1 LARVAVFDNGCCCAR
16 FATAAARIR
25 FHPLE
30 KSLSPPQRNI
40 ARRDA
45 PRYFRFHL
53 AGFAAKAALSIMDV
67 SGTIDAILGQK
78 GSEIF
83 SISPDATVYEAI
95 DLMAGKNV
103 GALLV
108 VQDGHLLGMISERD
122 YTRKVVLRGKLSRET
137 QVREIM
143 SSNLTIVTPREP
155 VESCLR
161 MMTEKRIR
169 HLPVVDGDT
178 LRGIVSI
185 GDLVKW
191 VIASQSAAIAH
202 LENYI
207 SGGYS
212 C

>member
-1 LARVAVFDNGCCCAR
+1 LQGGTRLVTFVSTSQD
-16 FATAAARIR
+16 
-25 FHPLE
+25 L
-30 KSLSPPQRNI
+30 LQR
-40 ARRDA
+40 R
-45 PRYFRFHL
+45 H
-53 AGFAAKAALSIMDV
+53 LSIMDV

-83 SISPDATVYEAI
+83 SVSPDATVYEAI

-108 VQDGHLLGMISERD
+108 VQDGHLLGMITERD
-122 YTRKVVLRGKLSRET
+122 YMRKVVLRGKLSRET

-143 SSNLTIVTPREP
+143 SSDLTIVTPREP
-155 VESCLR
+155 VENCLR
-161 MMTEKRIR
+161 MMTDKRIR

-212 C
+212 G